1 MSALYAYPQA
11 VPLALTARSP
21 AGSQISPVN
30 RQAWT
35 PSSCQSAAG
44 TASWCTPTGFH
55 WWVPATRW
63 VKDVWKKARVTVH
76 PDKHPADK
84 AEAYSTIFQDLS
96 KRKEQL
102 LGLGTWYKAHEAECD
117 AVQAYLSFS
126 CEDPEKDAWM
136 SRQDLSVSFRAGRP

>member
-1 MSALYAYPQA
+1 MPSACASVGHLGATAVREAHDRAMPQH
-11 VPLALTARSP
+11 ARWS
-21 AGSQISPVN
+21 V
-30 RQAWT
+30 
-35 PSSCQSAAG
+35 
-44 TASWCTPTGFH
+44 
-55 WWVPATRW
+55 
-63 VKDVWKKARVTVH
+63 VKEVWKKARVTVH

-136 SRQDLSVSFRAGRP
+136 SRQDLSVSYRAGRP